1 MKRHARSGAAG
12 LALLISCACAGSPRF
27 ADAPV
32 VWHVQDRKHIREPQ
46 EIEYHRIRER
56 LDQFALRRL
65 IRTLEIRDR
74 ELAHNVNSLGEV
86 PNSTWFTNRIGVRE
100 VTPQEAAR
108 GPSREGPP
116 KLPLTVTRGKAGG
129 KNPGLVA
136 EDADGRK
143 FIVKFDRMAHPEMET
158 ATGLIVNRIF
168 WTLGFNVPNDTVFY
182 FDREQLL
189 LSGDAT
195 AEDEVGN
202 ERRMTNQDVD
212 QVLDTTAVG
221 PDRRYRASASEFV
234 PGTPKGGWP
243 TEGVR
248 MDDSNDVVRHE
259 HRRELRG
266 LRVFAA
272 WVNHTDMKQ
281 DNTLDTY
288 VEENGRRFL
297 RHYLIDFGEAF
308 AAFSA
313 AGTRD
318 ANGFEYWVDYRAQ
331 PAAALSLGIWVR
343 PWEPLEDTP
352 WPSVGRFS
360 AENFDPETWQEMFPY
375 WPFQEADAADKY
387 WAAKLVMRFDRPLLR
402 RIVEEGRLSHP
413 QATEYL
419 TDTLFERRTLIGKAY
434 FHTVTPLDQFR
445 IDTRALC
452 AVDLSVRYGL
462 VTSGLVQV
470 LDENGKPVFS
480 QLVDADGNICVP
492 LPSDSQ
498 YRIYRLRITR
508 GITEHP
514 PMRVHFKGGKHARI
528 LGIERLEH

>member
-1 MKRHARSGAAG
+1 MNRRH
-12 LALLISCACAGSPRF
+12 SCAAASLTLLLGAGCAGIPRF

-32 VWHVQDRKHIREPQ
+32 VWHVNDRSHIPEPR
-46 EIEYHRIRER
+46 EIEYYRIRER
-56 LDQFALRRL
+56 LEQFALRRL
-65 IRTLEIRDR
+65 IRTLEVRDL
-74 ELAHNVNSLGEV
+74 EPAHNVNSFDEV
-86 PNSTWFTNRIGVRE
+86 PNSTWFTNRIGVRD
-100 VTPQEAAR
+100 VPPHEAAL
-108 GPSREGPP
+108 GASSEGPP
-116 KLPLTVTRGKAGG
+116 QLPLKVTRGKSGG

-136 EDADGRK
+136 EDATGRK

-158 ATGLIVNRIF
+158 ATNLIVNRIF
-168 WTLGFNVPNDTVFY
+168 WTLGYNVPNDTVFY
-182 FDREQLL
+182 FGRDDLRLAN
-189 LSGDAT
+189 DAT
-195 AEDEVGN
+195 IEDEIGN
-202 ERRMTNQDVD
+202 ERAMTLEDVNG
-212 QVLDTTAVG
+212 VLATTAVG

-234 PGTPKGGWP
+234 PGIPKGGWP

-248 MDDSNDVVRHE
+248 PDDPNDVVRHE

-288 VEENGRRFL
+288 VEEKGRRFL

-313 AGTRD
+313 AGTRL
-318 ANGFEYWVDYRAQ
+318 ANGFENWVDYRAQ

-343 PWEPLEDTP
+343 PWEALEDTP

-360 AENFDPETWQEMFPY
+360 AENFDPDTWQEMFPY
-375 WPFQEADAADKY
+375 WPFREADAADKY

-402 RIVEEGRLSHP
+402 RIVQEGQLSHQ

-434 FHTVTPLDQFR
+434 LQAVTPLDYFR
-445 IDTRALC
+445 IDARALC

-462 VTSGLVQV
+462 VTSSLVQV
-470 LDENGKPVFS
+470 LDAHGKPVFS
-480 QLVDADGNICVP
+480 QLVDADGNICIP
-492 LPSDSQ
+492 LPPDSN
-498 YRIYRLRITR
+498 YRIYRLRVTR
-508 GITEHP
+508 GINEHP

-528 LGIERLEH
+528 LGIERLER

>member
-1 MKRHARSGAAG
+1 MKRRACRGAAAV
-12 LALLISCACAGSPRF
+12 ALMLGCGCARSPRF

-32 VWHVQDRKHIREPQ
+32 VWHVQDRQHIPEPS

-65 IRTLEIRDR
+65 VRTLEVRDR

-86 PNSTWFTNRIGVRE
+86 PNSSWFTNRIGVRD
-100 VTPQEAAR
+100 VAPQEAAR
-108 GPSREGPP
+108 GPSSEGPP
-116 KLPLTVTRGKAGG
+116 RLPLTVTSGKPGG

-136 EDADGRK
+136 EDASGRK
-143 FIVKFDRMAHPEMET
+143 FIVKFDRMAQPEMET
-158 ATGLIVNRIF
+158 ATNLIVNRIF
-168 WTLGFNVPNDTVFY
+168 WTLGYNVPNDTIFY
-182 FDREQLL
+182 FTRDQLRL
-189 LSGDAT
+189 AQHAT
-195 AEDEVGN
+195 AEDEAGN
-202 ERRMTNQDVD
+202 ERRMTLQDVD
-212 QVLDTTAVG
+212 GVLATTAVG

-234 PGTPKGGWP
+234 PGIPKGGWP
-243 TEGVR
+243 PEGVR
-248 MDDSNDVVRHE
+248 ADDPNDVVRHE

-288 VEENGRRFL
+288 VEEDGRHFL

-313 AGTRD
+313 AGDRN

-331 PAAALSLGIWVR
+331 SAAALSFGVWVR
-343 PWEPLEDTP
+343 PWEALEDTP
-352 WPSVGRFS
+352 WPAIGRFS
-360 AENFDPETWQEMFPY
+360 AENFDPEAWREMFPY
-375 WPFQEADAADKY
+375 WPFLEADAADEY
-387 WAAKLVMRFDRPLLR
+387 WAAKLVMRFDRQLIR

-434 FHTVTPLDQFR
+434 FRKVTPLDHFR
-445 IDTRALC
+445 IDERAVC

-470 LDENGKPVFS
+470 LDEYGKPVFS
-480 QLVDADGNICVP
+480 QLVDADGNVCVP
-492 LPSDSQ
+492 LPPDSQ
-498 YRIYRLRITR
+498 YRIYRLRVAR
-508 GITEHP
+508 GLIEHP
-514 PMRVHFKGGKHARI
+514 VMRIHFKGGKHARI